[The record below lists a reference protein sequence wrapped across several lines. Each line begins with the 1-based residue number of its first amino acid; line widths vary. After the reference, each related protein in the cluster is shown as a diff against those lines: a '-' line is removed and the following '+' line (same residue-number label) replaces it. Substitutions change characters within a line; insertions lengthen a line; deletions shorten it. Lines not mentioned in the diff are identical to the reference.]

1 MKYFNIL
8 LALCLLSTSTLA
20 QESPDTTKIQ
30 LGDLKVLVYED
41 GNDKDQLEVTFDD
54 DDDYDD
60 YSSKEEL
67 THWGGIDLG
76 VNVLMN
82 ADMSTD
88 LGEGNEWL
96 DLNYA
101 RSLSWNFNIIEQKI
115 RLAKDYVGIITGLG
129 LSYNSYGLGDSVVV
143 ASKFSFFDAD
153 TNLVVMDST
162 NGFNSPSYE
171 FTKNKLRTTHLKVP
185 LMLEF
190 NTSKDN
196 DRSFHVAAGVIGG
209 WRIGSI
215 TKQKYQVDGDK
226 RQDRNKADFNMN
238 TFTLD
243 ASVRVGFRNFT
254 VFANYALTPLFEDGK
269 GPEVYPATFG
279 LALVP
284 W

>member
-1 MKYFNIL
+1 MKSLSIL
-8 LALCLLSTSTLA
+8 LVLGLITISASA
-20 QESPDTTKIQ
+20 QETPDTTKIS
-30 LGDLKVLVYED
+30 LGDLKVMVYED
-41 GNDKDQLEVTFDD
+41 ANDKDQLEVTFDD
-54 DDDYDD
+54 DDDKSS
-60 YSSKEEL
+60 SSKEEL

-82 ADMSTD
+82 ADGSTD
-88 LGEGNEWL
+88 LGAGNEWL

-101 RSLSWNFNIIEQKI
+101 RSLSWNFNIVEQKI
-115 RLAKDYVGIITGLG
+115 RLVRDYVGIITGLG
-129 LSYNSYGLGDSVVV
+129 LSYNSYGLGDSTVVGQRFEFLDV
-143 ASKFSFFDAD
+143 DSNMA
-153 TNLVVMDST
+153 VIDST
-162 NGFNSPSYE
+162 YGFNSPSFE

-190 NTSKDN
+190 NTSQDN

-226 RQDRNKADFNMN
+226 HQDRNKADFNLN

-243 ASVRVGFRNFT
+243 ASVRVGYRNFT
-254 VFANYALTPLFEDGK
+254 LFANYALTPMFEDGK

-279 LALVP
+279 LAIVP